1 MSRGAVIRKKVR
13 GFSDKFVFLDH
24 IIPSSPSSNEGG
36 VGDGSQDGILAI
48 AIMVGK
54 SLIKPEM
61 ILLILGAVI
70 RQTAGKQPAK
80 NIVD

>member
-1 MSRGAVIRKKVR
+1 MPGVMRGNHQEKSARN
-13 GFSDKFVFLDH
+13 SDKFLFLDH
-24 IIPSSPSSNEGG
+24 IIPSSNEGG
-36 VGDGSQDGILAI
+36 IGGGGNQDGILAI

-70 RQTAGKQPAK
+70 RQTAGKGQ
-80 NIVD
+80 D